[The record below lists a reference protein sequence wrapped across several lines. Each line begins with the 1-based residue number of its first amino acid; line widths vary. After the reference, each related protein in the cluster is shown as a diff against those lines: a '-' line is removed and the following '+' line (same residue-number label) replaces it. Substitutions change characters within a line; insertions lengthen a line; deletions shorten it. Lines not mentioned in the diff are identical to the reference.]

1 MRLAG
6 MLIDAASGKVDWT
19 SYRDQAAQ
27 ELKALIEAKLEGQP
41 VATLEPAR
49 AILPLLEALQQ
60 SVAAKTD
67 NGAAP
72 QGKGKAPRK
81 RAKRTA

>member
-1 MRLAG
+1 VDQASADQVRSNDEPRTGRWDTRGHQAGWRRLAG
-6 MLIDAASGKVDWT
+6 QP
-19 SYRDQAAQ
+19 QAA
-27 ELKALIEAKLEGQP
+27 
-41 VATLEPAR
+41 TEPAR

-60 SVAAKTD
+60 SVAEQAA

-72 QGKGKAPRK
+72 RAKERASRK